1 MRDSMVN
8 KKEPV
13 LVAQTLLWWGC
24 NFAKPQLHHTVYQ
37 IVWRFSI
44 QSNTD
49 TFWSVQK
56 SLTLRKAQL
65 SGLGVR
71 CIPQYN

>member
-37 IVWRFSI
+37 IVWGFSI
-44 QSNTD
+44 QSIQKHSGL
-49 TFWSVQK
+49 FK
-56 SLTLRKAQL
+56 SLSL
-65 SGLGVR
+65 
-71 CIPQYN
+71 